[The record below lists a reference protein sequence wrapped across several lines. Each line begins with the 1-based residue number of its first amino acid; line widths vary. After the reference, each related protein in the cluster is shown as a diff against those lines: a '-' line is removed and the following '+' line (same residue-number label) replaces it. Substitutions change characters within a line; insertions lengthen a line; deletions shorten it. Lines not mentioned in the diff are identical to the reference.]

1 MNAERNSNNGPTSAF
16 EALPADIVQLVLA
29 YLSPLCLSSL
39 SQTSATLR
47 FHAQNDWLWARW
59 IQDSVPNLNSLP
71 ARYGTWRELYR
82 SFHPFW
88 FIPRGKIWFSDK
100 SHVGD
105 ALMGSMIVARY
116 NARQCCMETYQLVAE
131 RTARHFLQW
140 ERDPDVIMHDSHPR
154 VQLWLDHPIF
164 MLRGRPQGYGGHLQE
179 TYSEAQGIEGL
190 YTTIFFCRPMPPIQD
205 PGVTLWPPA
214 TLPAKQRVRID
225 SQSLFRG
232 LGLEDKPQTL
242 GEASDCT
249 FRLRTW
255 LERPPG
261 TRHGENVMTF
271 STLPE
276 EAYTPTREKP
286 WQGIWVGDYSSH
298 GCEFLVVLQTLSS
311 KPLQAEPQFHEVGP
325 ISIEPNGE
333 GPASR
338 PAEALPS
345 GSDQADQEG
354 KDGYCRGRLEA
365 IKLTGDQNVPRGEYS
380 WIAEDIGP
388 QGLIRIAEEEPFRGA
403 RIVRSVGH
411 LADDGFRNGEA
422 ALLYLLVRRSM
433 RWNSLLRFE

>member
-1 MNAERNSNNGPTSAF
+1 MNTEREGNNGPTSPF
-16 EALPADIVQLVLA
+16 EALPTDIIQLILA
-29 YLSPLCLSSL
+29 YLSPWCLYSV
-39 SQTSATLR
+39 SQTSSTLH
-47 FHAQNDWLWARW
+47 FHAHERLWARV
-59 IQDSVPNLNSLP
+59 IQKSVPSLNHLP

-105 ALMGSMIVARY
+105 ALMGSIIVARY

-131 RTARHFLQW
+131 RVARHFIQW
-140 ERDPDVIMHDSHPR
+140 QRDPEVIMHDSQPR

-164 MLRGRPQGYGGHLQE
+164 MLRGRPHGYGGHLQE
-179 TYSEAQGIEGL
+179 TYSESQGVEGL
-190 YTTIFFCRPMPPIQD
+190 RTTLFLCRPMEIQD
-205 PGVTLWPPA
+205 PGVTIWPPA
-214 TLPAKQRVRID
+214 TLPAIQRVCHD
-225 SQSLFRG
+225 SQLLFKG
-232 LGLEDKPQTL
+232 SEDKPRTL

-255 LERPPG
+255 LEMPPG

-311 KPLQAEPQFHEVGP
+311 KPLQAEPQPHEAGP

-333 GPASR
+333 GPASQL
-338 PAEALPS
+338 AEALPS
-345 GSDQADQEG
+345 DSDQADQEG
-354 KDGYCRGRLEA
+354 EDGSCRGKLEA

-388 QGLIRIAEEEPFRGA
+388 QGLIRIADEQPFQGA
-403 RIVRSVGH
+403 RVVRSIGH
-411 LADDGFRNGEA
+411 LADDGFVNGKA
-422 ALLYLLVRRSM
+422 VFLFLP
-433 RWNSLLRFE
+433 WNSSLKCE

>member
-16 EALPADIVQLVLA
+16 EALPTDIIQLVLA
-29 YLSPLCLSSL
+29 HLSPLCLSSV
-39 SQTSATLR
+39 SQTSAALR
-47 FHAQNDWLWARW
+47 FHAQNDRLWSRLV
-59 IQDSVPNLNSLP
+59 QDRVPNLKRLP
-71 ARYGTWRELYR
+71 ARYETWRELYC

-88 FIPRGKIWFSDK
+88 FITRGKIWFSDK

-105 ALMGSMIVARY
+105 ALMGSIIVARY
-116 NARQCCMETYQLVAE
+116 NARQCCMETYRLVAE
-131 RTARHFLQW
+131 RIARHFLHW
-140 ERDPDVIMHDSHPR
+140 ERDQDVIIHDSHLR
-154 VQLWLDHPIF
+154 VELWLDHPIF

-179 TYSEAQGIEGL
+179 TYSESQGMEDL
-190 YTTIFFCRPMPPIQD
+190 RTTIFFCRPMPPQIQD
-205 PGVTLWPPA
+205 PSVNLWPPA
-214 TLPAKQRVRID
+214 TLPAIQRVRID
-225 SQSLFRG
+225 SQSLFTG
-232 LGLEDKPQTL
+232 LDDKPQTL

-255 LERPPG
+255 LEMPPG
-261 TRHGENVMTF
+261 TRHGESVMTF

-276 EAYTPTREKP
+276 EVYTPTREKP

-298 GCEFLVVLQTLSS
+298 GCEFLVVIQTLSS
-311 KPLQAEPQFHEVGP
+311 KPLQAEPQSHEAGS

-333 GPASR
+333 GPVSR

-345 GSDQADQEG
+345 DSVQADQEG
-354 KDGYCRGRLEA
+354 EDGSYRGRLEA

-388 QGLIRIAEEEPFRGA
+388 QGLIRIAEEAPFRGA
-403 RIVRSVGH
+403 RIVRSIGH

-422 ALLYLLVRRSM
+422 ALLFLLLRRYM
-433 RWNSLLRFE
+433 RWNSLLRCE